1 MMHRMLLLAL
11 VACLPAA
18 GSALAQDRQAARK
31 ACMTDFRTHCR
42 GVVPGGGR
50 VAKCL
55 SDNLDKLTPD
65 CKAALA
71 ANAAANGKAAQPA
84 EPATRP

>member
-1 MMHRMLLLAL
+1 MMHRLLPMA
-11 VACLPAA
+11 VIACLSAA
-18 GSALAQDRQAARK
+18 GPAFAQDRQAARK
-31 ACMTDFRTHCR
+31 ACMTDFRTHCP
-42 GVVPGGGR
+42 GVMPGGGR

-71 ANAAANGKAAQPA
+71 ANAAAKGKAARPA
-84 EPATRP
+84 EPATKP